1 MSSVI
6 LVNLTLQFFT
16 MAEVPKTKLAIFL
29 ILSILTISFIFY
41 GYQIFLTPNIL
52 IDKDDRV
59 FIIRSG
65 ATFRKVQEDLGKGSF
80 VNDMVSFSFLA
91 RLYGYDKSIIPG
103 RYTLRRNM
111 TNREAIRVLKSGSR
125 QAVNITFTNV
135 RLIDE
140 LSEKITRNTGVS
152 PTEFNNALDDFISS
166 NQEGFNR
173 KNVIGMFLPNTYEVY
188 YNVLPDELIDRMLG
202 EYKKFWND
210 ERLAKAKALGLTPLE
225 VSTLASIVQAESVK
239 KEEAPVIAG
248 LYINRLKKDIP
259 LQADP
264 TLVFAVGDFT
274 IKRVLNE
281 HKAIDSPYNT
291 YKYAGLPPGPIN
303 MPQIATIDAVLNHQ
317 QHNYIYMC
325 AREDFSGF
333 HNFATT
339 LTEHNR
345 NAQKYQTALTIEMRK
360 GEALRKSGQKK

>member
-1 MSSVI
+1 MSSLI

-16 MAEVPKTKLAIFL
+16 MSEVPKKKLAFFL

-52 IDKDDRV
+52 IDRDDRV

-65 ATFRKVQEDLGKGSF
+65 ATFRKVQEDLGKGNF
-80 VNDMVSFSFLA
+80 VSDMVSFSFLA
-91 RLYGYDKSIIPG
+91 RLNDYDKHIMPG

-111 TNREAIRVLKSGSR
+111 TNLEAIRVLKSGSR
-125 QAVNITFTNV
+125 QAVKVTFTNV

-140 LSEKITRNTGVS
+140 LSEKITRNIGVS
-152 PTEFNNALDDFISS
+152 PTEFNEAMDDFIST

-188 YNVLPDELIDRMLG
+188 YNVLPDELINRMLS
-202 EYKKFWND
+202 EYKKFWNA
-210 ERLAKAKALGLTPLE
+210 ERLAKAEAIGLTPQE

-239 KEEAPVIAG
+239 PEEAPIIAG

-281 HKAIDSPYNT
+281 HKAVDSPYNT

-303 MPQIATIDAVLNHQ
+303 MPQIATLDAVLDYQKHT
-317 QHNYIYMC
+317 YIYMC
-325 AREDFSGF
+325 AKEDFSGR

-339 LTEHNR
+339 LTEHNK
-345 NAQKYQTALTIEMRK
+345 NARKYQNALTIEIKK
-360 GEALRKSGQKK
+360 GEELRKNGQKK

>member
-1 MSSVI
+1 
-6 LVNLTLQFFT
+6 
-16 MAEVPKTKLAIFL
+16 MAEVPKKKLAFFL
-29 ILSILTISFIFY
+29 ILSTLTITFIFY
-41 GYQIFLTPNIL
+41 GYQIFFTPNIL
-52 IDKDDRV
+52 IDRDDRV

-65 ATFRKVQEDLGKGSF
+65 TTFRKVQEDLGKGNF

-91 RLYGYDKSIIPG
+91 RLYNYDKNIMPG

-111 TNREAIRVLKSGSR
+111 TNVEAIRTLQSGNR
-125 QAVNITFTNV
+125 QAVNVTFTNV

-140 LSEKITRNTGVS
+140 LPAKIVKNVGVS
-152 PTEFNNALDDFISS
+152 PSEFNEALDKFIST
-166 NQEGFNR
+166 NQEGFTRQNI
-173 KNVIGMFLPNTYEVY
+173 IGMFLPNTYEVY
-188 YNVLPDELIDRMLG
+188 YNVLPDELIDRMLT

-210 ERLAKAKALGLTPLE
+210 ERLAKAKVLGLTPKE

-239 KEEAPVIAG
+239 SDEAPVIAG
-248 LYINRLKKDIP
+248 LYINRLKKGIP

-264 TLVFAVGDFT
+264 TLVFAAGDFT

-303 MPQIATIDAVLNHQ
+303 MPQIATLDAVLNYHK
-317 QHNYIYMC
+317 HTYIYMC
-325 AREDFSGF
+325 AKEDFSGY

-339 LTEHNR
+339 LTEHNK
-345 NAQKYQTALTIEMRK
+345 NARKYQTALSLEIKK
-360 GEALRKSGQKK
+360 GEELRKSGQKK